1 MTRPFVIGLTG
12 SIGMGKSTTAEMFR
26 DLGVPIWSADDAVH
40 RLYSR
45 GGAAVSEF
53 AVEFPDSVL
62 DGSVDRNRLS
72 AMIAD
77 EPDALP
83 KIESIVHPLVADDR
97 RTFIAGASSDI
108 VLVDIPLL
116 FETGANEKVD
126 AVVVVST
133 SAEEQRRRVLARPN
147 MSDEKLNMILAKQVP
162 DREKRERA
170 DFVIDTSSL
179 EVARQAVQD
188 VLTDIRKRIA
198 DA

>member
-40 RLYSR
+40 RLYSK

-77 EPDALP
+77 EPDILS

-133 SAEEQRRRVLARPN
+133 SAEEQRKRVLARPN
-147 MSDEKLNMILAKQVP
+147 MSEEKLNMILAKQVP
-162 DREKRERA
+162 DDEKRERA